1 MTDGQTGKFW
11 ENLKHNM
18 PLIKKQN
25 PKNSCKTRITQ
36 GKKWSYFYDKAI
48 SVGHQVSVHLVVV
61 SCCPKSVIF
70 VCVLLSQP
78 SLHLRAKGSYLNNIA
93 VNF

>member
-1 MTDGQTGKFW
+1 MVKRASFVK
-11 ENLKHNM
+11 NLKHNM
-18 PLIKKQN
+18 PQIKKQN

-36 GKKWSYFYDKAI
+36 GKKWSYFYVFI
-48 SVGHQVSVHLVVV
+48 SVGHQVRVHLVVV

-70 VCVLLSQP
+70 VCVILAQP
-78 SLHLRAKGSYLNNIA
+78 SLHLGAKGYYLNNIA